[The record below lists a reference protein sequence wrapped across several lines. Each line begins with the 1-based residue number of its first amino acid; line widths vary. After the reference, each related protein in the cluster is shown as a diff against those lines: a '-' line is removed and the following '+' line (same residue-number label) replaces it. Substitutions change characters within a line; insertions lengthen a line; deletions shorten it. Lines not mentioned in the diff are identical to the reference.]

1 MELAGLL
8 SKGLVTR
15 HTAAVG
21 NELESARRTL
31 PLLPA
36 LADLLPQGALQRG
49 SVVACEG
56 PAAVSLA
63 LALAAGPSH
72 DGCWVGMAGL
82 PFVGLGAAAE
92 LGLVLQRVVAV
103 VDPPT
108 PFTEAQWADLAAA
121 MVDGFDLVV
130 LGPALQRLRATTVRR
145 LQARLQSRGAVAIT
159 VGVPAFGADVR
170 FVSADPM
177 WVGLGQGH
185 GVARGRITEVQCTGR
200 RIPRPRHAS
209 LWLPTADGEVSPVHP
224 SAVAAAPVVAD
235 PREYEHVVQAEPSLR
250 DAG

>member
-8 SKGLVTR
+8 SQGLVTR
-15 HTAAVG
+15 HAPTSG
-21 NELESARRTL
+21 NELPAARRTL

-36 LADLLPQGALQRG
+36 FADLMPNGALQRG

-72 DGCWVGMAGL
+72 DGCWVGIAGL

-103 VDPPT
+103 VDPPS

-121 MVDGFDLVV
+121 LVDGFDIVL
-130 LGPALQRLRATTVRR
+130 LGPVMQQLRPTTVRR

-159 VGVPAFGADVR
+159 VGVPGLGADVR
-170 FVSADPM
+170 FESANPE
-177 WVGLGQGH
+177 WVGLGHGH
-185 GVARGRITEVQCTGR
+185 GVARGRVAEVRCTGR
-200 RIPRPRHAS
+200 RIPRPRQAS
-209 LWLPTADGEVSPVHP
+209 LWLPTADGEVGVV
-224 SAVAAAPVVAD
+224 SAVAQVPHVAD
-235 PREYEHVVQAEPSLR
+235 SVHSQQSLR
-250 DAG
+250 DVG

>member
-15 HTAAVG
+15 HSVATG
-21 NELESARRTL
+21 NELAAAQRTL

-36 LADLLPQGALQRG
+36 LAPLFPQGALQRG

-63 LALAAGPSH
+63 LAIAAGPSH

-92 LGLVLQRVVAV
+92 LGLVLHRVVAV

-121 MVDGFDLVV
+121 LIDGFDIVV
-130 LGPALQRLRATTVRR
+130 LGPALQRLRPTTVRR
-145 LQARLQSRGAVAIT
+145 LQARLQSRGAVAVT
-159 VGVPAFGADVR
+159 VGVPGFGADVR
-170 FVSADPM
+170 FVSADPT

-185 GVARGRITEVQCTGR
+185 GVARGRVADVQCTGR
-200 RIPRPRHAS
+200 RIPRPRQAS
-209 LWLPTADGEVSPVHP
+209 LWLPTADGEVSPVHTDTS
-224 SAVAAAPVVAD
+224 SAVDAAPSSVA
-235 PREYEHVVQAEPSLR
+235 HVLR
-250 DAG
+250 DVG

>member
-15 HTAAVG
+15 HTVDAGPQLDA
-21 NELESARRTL
+21 ARRTL

-36 LADLLPQGALQRG
+36 LADLVPHGALQRG
-49 SVVACEG
+49 NVVACEG

-63 LALAAGPSH
+63 MALAAGPSH
-72 DGCWVGMAGL
+72 DGCWVGLAGL
-82 PFVGLGAAAE
+82 PFLGLGAAAE
-92 LGLVLQRVVAV
+92 VGVQLQRVVAV

-108 PFTEAQWADLAAA
+108 PFTEAQWADLVAA

-130 LGPALQRLRATTVRR
+130 LGPPLQCLRPVSVRR
-145 LQARLQSRGAVAIT
+145 LQARVQSRGAVVIA
-159 VGVPAFGADVR
+159 VGVPGFGADVR

-185 GVARGRITEVQCTGR
+185 GVARGRIAQVQCTGR
-200 RIPRPRHAS
+200 RVPRERHAS
-209 LWLPTADGEVSPVHP
+209 LWLPTADGEVGLAAATS
-224 SAVAAAPVVAD
+224 VAAQVPV
-235 PREYEHVVQAEPSLR
+235 EHAFR
-250 DAG
+250 HAG